1 VEIAEQSQDTS
12 DRKVIIHFSR
22 NKKIIKI
29 KMDISDE
36 KQGSN
41 SLTFQATFF
50 FSFFVLLSKK
60 KGRKKNNNFEVS
72 GLRKF
77 YIKI

>member
-1 VEIAEQSQDTS
+1 
-12 DRKVIIHFSR
+12 
-22 NKKIIKI
+22 
-29 KMDISDE
+29 MDISDE